1 MPMSSFATW
10 MLEQEARALLTR
22 LGRVK
27 PFALQESMLPAAS
40 LLPDAQIAIEGFLAA
55 GRMHLHA
62 LVDRF
67 LRRLRSVDTAGAS
80 AEEGQRAFTMLRLQ
94 FNAVLSHFDLFDN
107 VITQRSENETGV
119 WLSGLDVLSSD
130 ALHLRGHFYEAPPV
144 ICYLDRGIG
153 ASIRRSRTR
162 LPGGGY
168 TPVAIVKV
176 PRERMVGSGIAS
188 SLIHEVGHQAAAL
201 LELVESLRPLLRGMT
216 EGNPVQAP
224 AWRLWERWISEIV
237 ADLWSVA
244 RAGVASTMG
253 LMGVVSLPRA
263 FVFRINVNDPHPTPW
278 IRVKVSAALGRALY
292 PQEAWDRLTELWE
305 SYYPLAGLNEEQTQ
319 ILALLEQTIPTL
331 VAVLL
336 NHRPAALKGKSLI
349 ESLDIGQ
356 LRPARLRFLL
366 NRWRTSPQEMY
377 QARPIVVF
385 AAIGQGRAD
394 GKITPEEE
402 STVIGKLL
410 TYWAVWSTL
419 QAAAGCAGKPLHWQV
434 CEACAKNK
442 RISTTRSIL
451 WQKKGKEF
459 RGGSSMTGR
468 DPFVTRGSSSTR
480 AS

>member
-1 MPMSSFATW
+1 MPISPFASW

-27 PFALQESMLPAAS
+27 PFALQESMLPAAG
-40 LLPDAQIAIEGFLAA
+40 LLPDAEIAIEGFLTA
-55 GRMHLHA
+55 GRRHLHA
-62 LVDRF
+62 LVNGF
-67 LRRLRSVDTAGAS
+67 LEKLRSMDASGTTAEMA
-80 AEEGQRAFTMLRLQ
+80 QRAFTMLRLQ
-94 FNAVLSHFDLFDN
+94 FNAVLSHFDLFEN

-153 ASIRRSRTR
+153 AAIRRSRTR
-162 LPGGGY
+162 IPGGGY

-201 LELVESLRPLLRGMT
+201 LELVESLRPLLRGIR
-216 EGNPVQAP
+216 EGNPAQAL

-253 LMGVVSLPRA
+253 LISVVSLPRA
-263 FVFRINVNDPHPTPW
+263 FVFRVNVNDPHPTPW
-278 IRVKVSAALGRALY
+278 IRVKVSAALGRVLY
-292 PQEAWDRLTELWE
+292 PQEAWDRLTELWD
-305 SYYPLAGLNEEQTQ
+305 SYYPIAGLNAKQHEV
-319 ILALLEQTIPTL
+319 LKLLEQTIPTL

-336 NHRPAALKGKSLI
+336 NHRPAALKGRSLI
-349 ESLDIGQ
+349 QALDIDQ
-356 LRPARLRFLL
+356 LRPARLRILL
-366 NRWRTSPQEMY
+366 SRWRIAPHEMY

-410 TYWAVWSTL
+410 THWAVASTL
-419 QAAAGCAGKPLHWQV
+419 QAAAGCAGKPLRWQA
-434 CEACAKNK
+434 CQACAKNK
-442 RISTTRSIL
+442 QISTTRSAL
-451 WQKKGKEF
+451 WQIK
-459 RGGSSMTGR
+459 
-468 DPFVTRGSSSTR
+468 
-480 AS
+480 